1 MPQGFYALLA
11 DNFRVVT
18 TARINFWTHGTVIW
32 SNTDPWIIQVDDII
46 NIDFISE
53 HKELHEV
60 KKSKAVEEA
69 GIWQVKYYL
78 YYLQK
83 RGVNGIKGKIDYP
96 LLKKSVVVELTEKDI
111 EILERIILEI
121 TEIKHT
127 DIPPICE
134 NSKLCKKCAYFDL
147 CII

>member
-1 MPQGFYALLA
+1 MFIGNKKCRIYAA
-11 DNFRVVT
+11 CGVSQT
-18 TARINFWTHGTVIW
+18 
-32 SNTDPWIIQVDDII
+32 PM
-46 NIDFISE
+46 
-53 HKELHEV
+53 
-60 KKSKAVEEA
+60 
-69 GIWQVKYYL
+69 

-127 DIPPICE
+127 DIPTICE

>member
-1 MPQGFYALLA
+1 MELLFKA
-11 DNFRVVT
+11 GARDVHYIPVYMKKNRPAYQLNVVC
-18 TARINFWTHGTVIW
+18 
-32 SNTDPWIIQVDDII
+32 
-46 NIDFISE
+46 
-53 HKELHEV
+53 L
-60 KKSKAVEEA
+60 
-69 GIWQVKYYL
+69 
-78 YYLQK
+78 
-83 RGVNGIKGKIDYP
+83 
-96 LLKKSVVVELTEKDI
+96 EKDI